1 MNLRRRR
8 PSSPRRSA
16 GCRAALVAAG
26 LVAAGLLAA
35 PPSAAAQA
43 GDAIAQARQLVE
55 AQRAEEAIA
64 LLDRVL
70 AREPTNAE
78 ALLVRGTARL
88 VAGESAAGRR
98 DLARGLEIDPAQ
110 REGWLTLGALEV
122 AEEKWEAALGAFRR
136 AEALDPA
143 AADNDLNIGAV
154 QLLAGDLGGAS
165 ERFARYLDGPG
176 GDANGFFLVAKN
188 YALAGYE
195 GLAVEHLR
203 RAIELDER
211 ARVQAKADP
220 AFAGIKASARF
231 QALINTMTYR
241 PAEGTLTAE
250 RAFPEPYDGGRGP
263 LLRAVLDALQLGGR
277 PFDPRVDVAPDWAV
291 IWGEARIQV
300 SDADDGGVV
309 SLSAPEHRF
318 TVAGWSEFAD
328 KLLQDVATR
337 LALGT
342 RAPIEPAPPPGSGR
356 HGER

>member
-1 MNLRRRR
+1 MRLRRRR
-8 PSSPRRSA
+8 PLSSCRSA
-16 GCRAALVAAG
+16 GRRAAFRLAG
-26 LVAAGLLAA
+26 LFAVCLLAA
-35 PPSAAAQA
+35 PPTAAQP

-55 AQRAEEAIA
+55 AQRAEEAIGV
-64 LLDRVL
+64 LDRVL
-70 AREPTNAE
+70 AREPRNAE

-88 VAGESAAGRR
+88 VAGEAAAGRR
-98 DLARGLEIDPAQ
+98 DLARALEVDPAL

-122 AEEKWEAALGAFRR
+122 SEERWEAALAAFGR
-136 AEALDPA
+136 AEAIEPA

-195 GLAVEHLR
+195 ALAVEHLR
-203 RAIELDER
+203 RAIEIDER

-220 AFAGIKASARF
+220 AFAGVKPSPRF
-231 QALINTMTYR
+231 QALINTMSFR
-241 PAEGTLTAE
+241 PPEGSHAAE
-250 RAFPEPYDGGRGP
+250 RTFPEAYDGGRGP

-300 SDADDGGVV
+300 SDAGEGGVV
-309 SLSAPEHRF
+309 SLSAPADRF
-318 TVAGWSEFAD
+318 TAAAWADFAEE
-328 KLLQDVATR
+328 LLQEVSTR
-337 LALGT
+337 LVLGT
-342 RAPIEPAPPPGSGR
+342 RAPTEPAAPPGGR
-356 HGER
+356 RRPGQ